1 MHLGQVLVVEDDNTQ
16 RKSAVALVKRCGYR
30 PLEAS
35 NAMEALAAMHNGCEA
50 DIVLMDVSYSP

>member
-1 MHLGQVLVVEDDNTQ
+1 MVEDDNTQ
-16 RKSAVALVKRCGYR
+16 RKSAVALIKRCGYR